1 MEMKK
6 YTEKLH
12 LLIDKYKFP
21 IIILAIGL
29 LLMLIPSWQTD
40 RQIQEQTVAST
51 KDVLAADE
59 KLEQVLGKI
68 SGAGKVSVMLME
80 SAGEEIIYQIN
91 YDESTDSKRV
101 DTVLVTDENRKENG
115 LIKQIN
121 PAIYSGAIIVC
132 EGGDDPAIRLAIVEA
147 VSAITGLGADRISVL
162 KMK

>member
-29 LLMLIPSWQTD
+29 LLMFIPSWQTD
-40 RQIQEQTVAST
+40 RQMQEQTVEST

-59 KLEQVLGKI
+59 RLEQVLGKI

-91 YDESTDSKRV
+91 YDESTDRKRV

-147 VSAITGLGADRISVL
+147 VAAITGLGADRISVL